1 MDLAGYDPRPEPE
14 EKEKWKHF
22 CHTEEKEMMVNKDEK
37 CSFCKEIEEEE
48 KGIYS
53 WLGKFGI

>member
-1 MDLAGYDPRPEPE
+1 MDLSGYDPRPE
-14 EKEKWKHF
+14 EKKKWKHF
-22 CHTEEKEMMVNKDEK
+22 CHVEEKEMMVNKDEK

-48 KGIYS
+48 KGFYS

>member
-1 MDLAGYDPRPEPE
+1 MDISGYDPRPE

-22 CHTEEKEMMVNKDEK
+22 CHVEEKEMMVNKDEK
-37 CSFCKEIEEEE
+37 CSFYKEIEEEE
-48 KGIYS
+48 KGFYS

>member
-1 MDLAGYDPRPEPE
+1 MDLAGYDPRPE

-22 CHTEEKEMMVNKDEK
+22 CHVEEKEMMVNKDEK

>member
-37 CSFCKEIEEEE
+37 CRFCEEIEKE
-48 KGIYS
+48 
-53 WLGKFGI
+53 